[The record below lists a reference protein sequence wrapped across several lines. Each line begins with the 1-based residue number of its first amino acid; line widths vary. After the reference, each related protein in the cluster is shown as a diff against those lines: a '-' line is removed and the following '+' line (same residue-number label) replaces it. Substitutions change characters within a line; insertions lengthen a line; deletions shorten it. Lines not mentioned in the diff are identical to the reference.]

1 MNKLN
6 FKVQI
11 NAPRAKV
18 WDTML
23 QDKTYREWTAEF
35 HPGSYAE
42 TDWQTGSKA
51 LFLGDGGKDGMV
63 SRIAENRQ
71 HEYMSIE
78 HLGIV
83 KNGVEDTTSPDVKG
97 WAGAMENYTFRDKD
111 GGTEVEVDMD
121 SNDEF
126 KEYFEGVWPKAL
138 NKLKEIAERN

>member
-18 WDTML
+18 WDSML

-42 TDWQTGSKA
+42 TDWKTGSKA
-51 LFLGDGGKDGMV
+51 LFLGGDGNDGMV
-63 SRIAENRQ
+63 SRIAESRPN
-71 HEYMSIE
+71 EYVSIE

-83 KNGVEDTTSPDVKG
+83 KNGVEDTTSDEVKE
-97 WAGAMENYTFRDKD
+97 WAGSHENYTFRDKD

-121 SNDEF
+121 ANE
-126 KEYFEGVWPKAL
+126 KWTEYFEKTWPKAL
-138 NKLKEIAERN
+138 DKLKEVAERK